1 MRAFRLGA
9 TPVPCHHAGY
19 GPVRDEALAAAERAG
34 MPVGRWL
41 ERAVRKALEEGLE
54 PTPPAGGDR

>member
-1 MRAFRLGA
+1 MAARKSSSTVVGLD
-9 TPVPCHHAGY
+9 
-19 GPVRDEALAAAERAG
+19 GPVRDEAAAAAERAG

-41 ERAVRKALEEGLE
+41 ERAVRKALEEGME